1 MEWFQ
6 SWINQIV
13 LAVII
18 CVIIEL
24 LLPEN
29 ASKKYAKTVIGIY
42 MLFSIFSP
50 IANWID
56 QQEWENF
63 SVNSV
68 FQEYEET
75 TQTSASL
82 GEGGI
87 ENVYEKELEKSISKS
102 LEEMGYQA
110 GVIQIQIK
118 KDGSYALEGLEIE
131 DLEKIEPILEGMPVT
146 EGEKNEIKQMLNES
160 YGIDK
165 EQITLKEKER

>member
-1 MEWFQ
+1 M
-6 SWINQIV
+6 
-13 LAVII
+13 
-18 CVIIEL
+18 
-24 LLPEN
+24 
-29 ASKKYAKTVIGIY
+29 KK
-42 MLFSIFSP
+42 
-50 IANWID
+50 
-56 QQEWENF
+56 
-63 SVNSV
+63 
-68 FQEYEET
+68 
-75 TQTSASL
+75 
-82 GEGGI
+82 
-87 ENVYEKELEKSISKS
+87 EKELEKSISKS